1 MVISYMDDFLKHKTH
16 YCYNFFAR
24 WEHFLALDMIHYCG
38 SGRNISISFK
48 IGYTTQNVKANNKF

>member
-1 MVISYMDDFLKHKTH
+1 MDDFLKHKTH